1 MRRWLWILL
10 LVPWPA
16 LAQQICTPERTWTF
30 DPAEKDNVGFQFVG
44 RTLAS
49 VTSATAALIKRTAAD
64 ANPTG
69 LITASSVSGDTL
81 SPTLAPNT
89 GCGAAG
95 CRAGNV
101 YQISVQATDSATMTP
116 MGHACLVVRKTALR
130 QP

>member
-1 MRRWLWILL
+1 MRRWLWLVLL
-10 LVPWPA
+10 WPA
-16 LAQQICTPERTWTF
+16 VVQAQQACTPDHTWTF

-44 RTLAS
+44 RTLS
-49 VTSATAALIKRTAAD
+49 NVVSATASVIKRTAAD

-81 SPTLAPNT
+81 SLTVAPDT
-89 GCGAAG
+89 GCGVAG

-116 MGHACLVVRKTALR
+116 MGFACLVVHKTALR
-130 QP
+130 VP